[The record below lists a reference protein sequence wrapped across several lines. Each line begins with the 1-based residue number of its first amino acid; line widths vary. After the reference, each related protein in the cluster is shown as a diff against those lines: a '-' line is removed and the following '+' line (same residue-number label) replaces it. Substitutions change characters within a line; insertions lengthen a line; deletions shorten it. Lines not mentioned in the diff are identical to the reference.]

1 MATEREVFE
10 QARRGVM
17 QAAAPWVGMSSDR
30 VAMQADKLDRERKL
44 ADDQRRRDEARQDW
58 MERFS
63 MQAAAAKEA
72 AKESRDHASSE
83 RVARQNWQAAE
94 NDWQWYR
101 GRMAQLADRGWA
113 VEQDEKEMR
122 LNAAQIGLVGAT
134 NPKMPIEE
142 VYKYL
147 YDNAPEELEKAKKRQ
162 RDAFAK
168 LNPKIHETY
177 NVRAEQRANIYKEI
191 GQLIQKHAN
200 GPEEDAIIEALIPKL
215 RVEWR
220 LSDEQVESLR
230 AGGLGRLAQI
240 IGDDEKRRMD
250 VERWM
255 GQVAEELKDRNAVTY
270 SDKLRQLMSQES
282 IIKADMER
290 IQGLNAGVGLEDPE
304 AATNQ
309 FKKVVVDGVGNNAM
323 NNRFSDLPT
332 NTGTPAANTPV
343 APTPTPEAVPVPT
356 PTATPASQGTPA
368 PFVPPRSS
376 PADPD
381 SPEAGGYGSGAAP
394 SAGYN
399 FMPPTGDLGE
409 LQAEREDLT
418 ARLERQGDLRDRM
431 IRFGGAAA
439 NLSGVEDS
447 MKKHHVR
454 LNDIENMIF
463 RVNQTNIKPTPL
475 EGGDPGYSGAV
486 SGNFPLRPLSA
497 VEQAERSILGETWV
511 DPRTLSQEERERLRG
526 ESTIQKF

>member
-1 MATEREVFE
+1 MATESEVFE
-10 QARRGVM
+10 QARRGVQ
-17 QAAAPWVGMSSDR
+17 QAAAPWIGMSSDR
-30 VAMQADKLDRERKL
+30 VAVQADKLTRQRKL

-58 MERFS
+58 IERFN
-63 MQAAAAKEA
+63 MQTAAAKEA
-72 AKESRDHASSE
+72 AKESRGFAASQ
-83 RVARQNWQAAE
+83 RVASQNWQATE
-94 NDWQWYR
+94 SDWQWYR

-122 LNAAQIGLVGAT
+122 LRAAQTGLVGAT
-134 NPKMPIEE
+134 DPSVPIEE
-142 VYKYL
+142 VYKHL
-147 YDNAPEELEKAKKRQ
+147 YDNAPEEMEKTKKRQ

-215 RVEWR
+215 RIEWQ
-220 LSDEQVESLR
+220 LSDELVESLR

-240 IGDDEKRRMD
+240 TGNDEGRRQR
-250 VERWM
+250 VELLM

-290 IQGLNAGVGLEDPE
+290 IQKLNPGVGLEDPE
-304 AATNQ
+304 AATSQ
-309 FKKVVVDGVGNNAM
+309 FKKVVVDGVGNNAL
-323 NNRFSDLPT
+323 NSRYALPT
-332 NTGTPAANTPV
+332 NTGTPATNTPV

-356 PTATPASQGTPA
+356 PATAPASQGTPA
-368 PFVPPRSS
+368 PFAPPRGS
-376 PADPD
+376 PAAPD

-399 FMPPTGDLGE
+399 FMPPTEDLGE

-418 ARLERQGDLRDRM
+418 SRLERQGDIRDRM

-439 NLSGVEDS
+439 NLSQVEDS
-447 MKKHHVR
+447 MKRHHVR

-463 RVNQTNIKPTPL
+463 RVNQSNIKPSPL
-475 EGGDPGYSGAV
+475 EGGDPGYSGV
-486 SGNFPLRPLSA
+486 TSGNRPLRPLSA
-497 VEQAERSILGETWV
+497 GEQAEKNILGKLWV